1 MQFVRSEPDSTILG
15 KNIYLISD
23 YSATLKSF
31 KKLEKSFL
39 MDNVVDCFEVKI
51 PVKQIKTIH
60 FFEKHG
66 FCFAEMKITRKLTL
80 DNHSVSENAYFP
92 FKLMVANDSVELNEV
107 LIIAKNYI
115 KDDRFS
121 LSGKFSKSHTLKRIR
136 YYLEKACNAENEFLL
151 CLKNE
156 HSGEIIGYQSG
167 RISGKNEVHLYLSGL
182 KKEYINKHYL
192 SILDTLTLS
201 WLSSQNFRFVNAC
214 SSSVN
219 LDEMNIAFQMQ
230 GYFIDEANIVL
241 QKWFN

>member
-1 MQFVRSEPDSTILG
+1 MKIVRSEPDSTLLD
-15 KNIYLISD
+15 KNIYLITTRETS
-23 YSATLKSF
+23 LKNYNN
-31 KKLEKSFL
+31 LEEDFL
-39 MDNVVDCFEVKI
+39 KDNIVDCFEVKI

-121 LSGKFSKSHTLKRIR
+121 LSGKFTKLHTLNRIR

-151 CLKNE
+151 CLRNE

-167 RISGKNEVHLYLSGL
+167 RISSKNEVHLFLSGL
-182 KKEYINKHYL
+182 KREYINRHYL
-192 SILDTLTLS
+192 TILDTLTLS
-201 WLSSQNFRFVNAC
+201 WLSSQNFRFVNAS

-230 GYFIDEANIVL
+230 GYCIDEANIVL
-241 QKWFN
+241 QKWFV